1 MMNVLYKKHLIY
13 DEKGLHRVFRLY
25 QLASQSKVKVCLG
38 LSASLLVGI
47 YR

>member
-1 MMNVLYKKHLIY
+1 MNLPNKKYQIY
-13 DEKGLHRVFRLY
+13 DEKGLHRIFRLW

-38 LSASLLVGI
+38 LSAYLLAGI